1 MEVPVKI
8 VSQLDSDQ
16 QPFSRYKIRLFSRFL
31 ATKKPFLAISGG
43 GSDEKFYKNTIKHTL
58 SGFNEG
64 SAVVIVKTA
73 PEI

>member
-1 MEVPVKI
+1 MELLFRMA
-8 VSQLDSDQ
+8 SQSDSDQ
-16 QPFSRYKIRLFSRFL
+16 QPFSRCKIRLFSRFL